1 MAQFNKN
8 AQDFLNQERTLF
20 EVPMIA
26 NKNGEVVEEANRFPV
41 DSVILTGIG
50 TSAVS
55 NSNPFPIS
63 DAGGSLTVDGHV
75 GLDTG
80 TNSIGTVGINSGTN
94 KIGSVTINTGAG
106 NSAVSINN
114 PLAVQVGFQTFRSV
128 NTTPVTD
135 YNPLPVYLSDIEHTS
150 KNRLK
155 VSPFETTFFN
165 TFQYGIETDVWDTRV
180 SLGGSATHDPTRN
193 NVIMSVGLTT
203 GSQVIRQ
210 TRNVL
215 RYVPGRQSQATFA
228 VIFTPPTTGIRRRIG
243 VFEENDGFF
252 FEDDGSGD
260 NGYYC
265 VIRSST
271 SGITT
276 DIRVP
281 RNQWNGDR
289 LDGTGISS
297 ITASA
302 SAQQLVTFDYE
313 WYGAG
318 QVKVGFSINGKT
330 HTIHTF
336 NHANLLNLP
345 WCRTPFLP
353 IRVELTNV
361 VGVATTSH
369 IMYQGS
375 NSVLSEGTP
384 DKLGI
389 AQNIESPI
397 TGYTI
402 ATAQTYYPLVSIRL
416 KSTALKGIVLPT
428 FFQAAT
434 LYSTGGGSNAVVV
447 SLGYKLIRNATLT
460 GGTWVDMQDSNAF
473 TQYNRT
479 ATGIGT
485 NGVDLDS
492 GFIVGG
498 GGGTGVRL
506 DKDTVYQLGRS
517 GIGTISDTLT
527 LAVAVLDPGVT
538 NAIAYGAMTWIEQ
551 R

>member
-1 MAQFNKN
+1 MSYNPLPQPA
-8 AQDFLNQERTLF
+8 D
-20 EVPMIA
+20 
-26 NKNGEVVEEANRFPV
+26 VVIN
-41 DSVILTGIG
+41 TGIG
-50 TSAVS
+50 TSAVTTR
-55 NSNPFPIS
+55 NALP
-63 DAGGSLTVDGHV
+63 
-75 GLDTG
+75 
-80 TNSIGTVGINSGTN
+80 
-94 KIGSVTINTGAG
+94 
-106 NSAVSINN
+106 
-114 PLAVQVGFQTFRSV
+114 VQVGFQTFGS
-128 NTTPVTD
+128 NYTTPVAD
-135 YNPLPVYLSDIEHTS
+135 YNPFPIYLPDVDHTA

-155 VSPFETTFFN
+155 VSPFETVFFN
-165 TFQYGIETDVWDTRV
+165 TFQYGLETDVWDTRV

-203 GSQVIRQ
+203 GSEVIRQ

-228 VIFTPPTTGIRRRIG
+228 IIFTPPTTGIRRRIG

-281 RNQWNGDR
+281 RNQWNGDK
-289 LDGTGISS
+289 LDGTGISG
-297 ITASA
+297 IIASA

-318 QVKVGFSINGKT
+318 QVKVGYSINGKT
-330 HTIHTF
+330 HIIHTF
-336 NHANLLNLP
+336 NHSNIISLP

-353 IRVELTNV
+353 IRLELTNT

-369 IMYQGS
+369 VMYQGS

-389 AQNIESPI
+389 AQNVGTAV
-397 TGYTI
+397 TGRVL
-402 ATAQTYYPLVSIRL
+402 AAAQTYYPLISIRL
-416 KSTALKGIVLPT
+416 KSTALKGVVLPT
-428 FFQAAT
+428 FFQAASLFT
-434 LYSTGGGSNAVVV
+434 GGGGSNTFTV
-447 SLGYKLIRNATLT
+447 SLGYKLIRNATIT
-460 GGTWVDMQDSNAF
+460 GGTWVDMPDSNAF

-479 ATGIGT
+479 STAIGT
-485 NGVDLDS
+485 DGVDLDS
-492 GFIVGG
+492 GFIIQGA
-498 GGGTGVRL
+498 GGTGIRL

-527 LAVAVLDPGVT
+527 LAVAVLDVGVS
-538 NAIAYGAMTWIEQ
+538 NAVAYGAMTWIEQ

>member
-1 MAQFNKN
+1 MAQWNKII
-8 AQDFLNQERTLF
+8 QDFLNQERSLF

-26 NKNGEVVEEANRFPV
+26 TRDGEVVDETNRFPV

-50 TSAVS
+50 TS
-55 NSNPFPIS
+55 P
-63 DAGGSLTVDGHV
+63 
-75 GLDTG
+75 
-80 TNSIGTVGINSGTN
+80 
-94 KIGSVTINTGAG
+94 
-106 NSAVSINN
+106 VSITN

-135 YNPLPVYLSDIEHTS
+135 YNPLPVYLSDIDATS

-155 VSPFETTFFN
+155 VSQFETVFFN
-165 TFQYGIETDVWDTRV
+165 TFQYGTETDVWDTRV
-180 SLGGSATHDPTRN
+180 SLGGSAVHDPARN

-228 VIFTPPTTGIRRRIG
+228 IIFTPPTTGIRRRIG

-281 RNQWNGDR
+281 RSQWNGDK

-297 ITASA
+297 ITASPN
-302 SAQQLVTFDYE
+302 AQQLVTFDYE

-318 QVKVGFSINGKT
+318 QVKVGFTINGTT
-330 HTIHTF
+330 HIIHTF
-336 NHANLLNLP
+336 NHSNILTLP
-345 WCRTPFLP
+345 WCATPFLP
-353 IRVELTNV
+353 IRLELTNV
-361 VGVATTSH
+361 VGVATTTS

-389 AQNIESPI
+389 AQNVGTAV
-397 TGYTI
+397 TGVVL
-402 ATAQTYYPLVSIRL
+402 AAAQTYYPLISIRL
-416 KSTALKGIVLPT
+416 KSTALKGVVLPT
-428 FFQAAT
+428 FFQAASLFT
-434 LYSTGGGSNAVVV
+434 GGGGSNTFTV
-447 SLGYKLIRNATLT
+447 SLGYKLIRNATIT
-460 GGTWVDMQDSNAF
+460 GGTWVDMPDSNAF

-479 ATGIGT
+479 STGIGT
-485 NGVDLDS
+485 DGVDLDS
-492 GFIVGG
+492 GFIIQG

-506 DKDTVYQLGRS
+506 DKDTVYQIGRS

-527 LAVAVLDPGVT
+527 LAVAILDTGVT
-538 NAIAYGAMTWIEQ
+538 GAIAYGAMTWIEQ

>member
-1 MAQFNKN
+1 MAQWNKII
-8 AQDFLNQERTLF
+8 QDFLNQERSLF

-26 NKNGEVVEEANRFPV
+26 TKDGEVVDEANRFPV

-50 TSAVS
+50 TS
-55 NSNPFPIS
+55 P
-63 DAGGSLTVDGHV
+63 
-75 GLDTG
+75 
-80 TNSIGTVGINSGTN
+80 
-94 KIGSVTINTGAG
+94 
-106 NSAVSINN
+106 VSITN

-128 NTTPVTD
+128 NTTPVSD
-135 YNPLPVYLSDIEHTS
+135 YDPLPTYLANIDTTS

-155 VSPFETTFFN
+155 ISPFETTFFN
-165 TFQYGIETDVWDTRV
+165 TFQYGIESDVWDTRV

-203 GSQVIRQ
+203 GSEVIRQ

-215 RYVPGRQSQATFA
+215 RYIPGRQSQATFA
-228 VIFTPPTTGIRRRIG
+228 VIFTPPSTGIRRRIG

-345 WCRTPFLP
+345 WCATPFLP
-353 IRVELTNV
+353 IRLELTNV

-389 AQNIESPI
+389 AQNIESPV
-397 TGYTI
+397 TGYTM
-402 ATAQTYYPLVSIRL
+402 AVAQTYYPLISIRL

-428 FFQAAT
+428 FFQAAS
-434 LYSTGGGSNAVVV
+434 LYQSSPSTNATTV
-447 SLGYKLIRNATLT
+447 SLGYKFIRNANLT
-460 GGTWVDMQDSNAF
+460 GGTWVDMPDPNSF

-485 NGVDLDS
+485 AGIDLDS
-492 GFIVGG
+492 GFVIGG
-498 GGGTGVRL
+498 NGGSGIRL
-506 DKDTVYQLGRS
+506 DKDTVYQIGRS

-527 LAVAVLDPGVT
+527 LAVAVLDTGVT
-538 NAIAYGAMTWIEQ
+538 GAVAYGAMTWIEQ